1 MTIVKKIA
9 YNTFISTGARIIGVA
24 LSLIGIGFI
33 TRYLGQ
39 EGFGSYSLILV
50 FVSVFDVLADF
61 GLYSLMT
68 REISKPGADEK
79 KIASNIF
86 TIRIFTLLIFLAI
99 AIVSVWFFPYP
110 LKIKTGVAVMSLSCF
125 FLSACQVLMGIFQKN
140 LRTDK
145 PSIAEILGR
154 FFQLLL
160 VVLVV
165 HFDLG
170 FLFVLI
176 ASLFSSVVIFLLSF
190 IFSRKYIII
199 SFAFDF
205 SYWKKIIKEAIPI
218 AISVVLTLVYFKI
231 DSIFLSLNF
240 INRFSPSPLSD
251 VGIYGI
257 AYRVLEGLI
266 FFPAMF
272 VGLIMP
278 LLSDSAISNKEQF
291 KKILQK
297 TLNVLIIFIVPLIV
311 GVLILAMPIVKL
323 IGGNNFIESAPV
335 LRILSFAVGLIFLGS
350 LFGNSIIALNKQ
362 KIGAWIYFGGMIFN
376 IVTNLIFI
384 PKYRYLGAAGTT
396 VATEFLVT
404 FLMIVLI
411 YKTIHYFPS
420 FRIVFKALIGGIVMG
435 VFIWFFRG
443 WNLFLLVGLGIA
455 IYFGVLYFIKGIR
468 KEEIALLI
476 KK

>member
-9 YNTFISTGARIIGVA
+9 YNTLFSTGARLIGVA

-50 FVSVFDVLADF
+50 FVSVFDVLADL
-61 GLYSLMT
+61 GLYTLMT
-68 REISKPGADEK
+68 REISKSDVDEK

-86 TIRIFTLLIFLAI
+86 TIRIFTLLIFLTI
-99 AIVSVWFFPYP
+99 AVVSVWFFPYP
-110 LKIKTGVAVMSLSCF
+110 LKIKIGVAIMSLSCF
-125 FLSACQVLMGIFQKN
+125 FLSACQVLMGIFQKY

-145 PSIAEILGR
+145 PSIAEVLGR
-154 FFQLLL
+154 FIQLLL
-160 VVLVV
+160 IIFVIYL
-165 HFDLG
+165 DLG
-170 FLFVLI
+170 FLSILI
-176 ASLFSSVVIFLLSF
+176 VSFFSSGMIFLLSF

-218 AISVVLTLVYFKI
+218 AISIVLTLIYFKI
-231 DSIFLSLNF
+231 DSIFLSLGF
-240 INRFSPSPLSD
+240 INRFSPNLLSD

-257 AYRVLEGLI
+257 AYKVLEGLI

-272 VGLIMP
+272 VGLMMP
-278 LLSDSAISNKEQF
+278 LLSSSAVSNKEQF
-291 KKILQK
+291 KVFFQK
-297 TLNVLIIFIVPLIV
+297 AFDVLIIFIVPLII
-311 GVLILAMPIVKL
+311 GILILALPIVKL

-335 LRILSFAVGLIFLGS
+335 LRILSFAIGLIFLGN
-350 LFGNSIIALNKQ
+350 LFGNSIIILSKQ
-362 KIGAWIYFGGMIFN
+362 KIGAWIYLGGMIFN
-376 IVTNLIFI
+376 IATNLIFI

-404 FLMIVLI
+404 LLMIFLI

-420 FRIVFKALIGGIVMG
+420 FKIVFKALISGIAMG
-435 VFIWFFRG
+435 VFIWFFRE
-443 WNLFLLVGLGIA
+443 WNLFLLAGLGVA
-455 IYFGVLYFIKGIR
+455 IYFGVLYFIKGIK

-476 KK
+476 GK

>member
-99 AIVSVWFFPYP
+99 AVVSVWFFPYP

>member
-50 FVSVFDVLADF
+50 FVSIFDVLADF

-79 KIASNIF
+79 KVASNIF

-160 VVLVV
+160 VVFVV

-176 ASLFSSVVIFLLSF
+176 ASLFSSILIFLMSF
-190 IFSRKYIII
+190 IFSRKYIIV

-205 SYWKKIIKEAIPI
+205 FYWKKIIREAIPI
-218 AISVVLTLVYFKI
+218 AISVILTLVYFKI

-257 AYRVLEGLI
+257 AYKVLEGLI

-278 LLSDSAISNKEQF
+278 LLSGSAASDKEQF
-291 KKILQK
+291 KKIFQK
-297 TLNVLIIFIVPLIV
+297 TLNVLIIFIVPLVV

-350 LFGNSIIALNKQ
+350 LFGNSIIALNRQ
-362 KIGAWIYFGGMIFN
+362 KVGAWIYFGGMIFN

-404 FLMIVLI
+404 FLMMVLI

-420 FRIVFKALIGGIVMG
+420 FKIIFKVLIGGIAMG

>member
-9 YNTFISTGARIIGVA
+9 YNTFISSGARIIGVA

-79 KIASNIF
+79 KVASNIF

-110 LKIKTGVAVMSLSCF
+110 LKIKTGVAIMSLSCF
-125 FLSACQVLMGIFQKN
+125 FLSACQVLMGIFQKY

-154 FFQLLL
+154 IFQLLL
-160 VVLVV
+160 IILVV
-165 HFDLG
+165 YFDLG

-190 IFSRKYIII
+190 IFSRKYIIV

-205 SYWKKIIKEAIPI
+205 SYWKKIIREAIPI
-218 AISVVLTLVYFKI
+218 AISVILTLVYFKI
-231 DSIFLSLNF
+231 DSIFLSLSF

-278 LLSDSAISNKEQF
+278 LLSGSAVSDKEQF
-291 KKILQK
+291 KKIFQK
-297 TLNVLIIFIVPLIV
+297 TLNVLIIFIVPLVV

-350 LFGNSIIALNKQ
+350 LFGNSIIALNRQ

-420 FRIVFKALIGGIVMG
+420 FRIVFKALIGGIAMG
-435 VFIWFFRG
+435 VFIWFFKE

>member
-9 YNTFISTGARIIGVA
+9 YNTFVSTGARIIGVA

-79 KIASNIF
+79 KVASNIF

-99 AIVSVWFFPYP
+99 AVVSVWFFPYP

-125 FLSACQVLMGIFQKN
+125 FLSACQVLMGIFQKH

-160 VVLVV
+160 IVFVV

-190 IFSRKYIII
+190 IFSRKYIIV

-205 SYWKKIIKEAIPI
+205 SYWKKIIREAIPI
-218 AISVVLTLVYFKI
+218 AISVILTLVYFKI

-257 AYRVLEGLI
+257 AYKVLEGLI

-278 LLSDSAISNKEQF
+278 LLSGSAVSDKEQF
-291 KKILQK
+291 KKIFQK
-297 TLNVLIIFIVPLIV
+297 TLNILIIFVVPLIV
-311 GVLILAMPIVKL
+311 GILILAIPIIKL

-350 LFGNSIIALNKQ
+350 LFGNSIIALNRQ
-362 KIGAWIYFGGMIFN
+362 KVGAWIYFGGMIFN

-420 FRIVFKALIGGIVMG
+420 FRIVFKALIGGIAMG

-455 IYFGVLYFIKGIR
+455 IYFGVLYFIKGIK
-468 KEEIALLI
+468 KEEILLLI

>member
-9 YNTFISTGARIIGVA
+9 YNTFISSGARIIGVA

-79 KIASNIF
+79 KVASNIF

-125 FLSACQVLMGIFQKN
+125 FLSACQVLMGIFQKY

-160 VVLVV
+160 IVLVI

-190 IFSRKYIII
+190 IFSRKYIIV

-205 SYWKKIIKEAIPI
+205 SYWKKIIREAIPI
-218 AISVVLTLVYFKI
+218 AISVILTLVYFKI

-257 AYRVLEGLI
+257 AYKVLEGLI

-278 LLSDSAISNKEQF
+278 LLSGSAVSDKEQF
-291 KKILQK
+291 KKIFQK
-297 TLNVLIIFIVPLIV
+297 TLNVLIIFMVPLIV
-311 GVLILAMPIVKL
+311 GILILAMPIVKL

-350 LFGNSIIALNKQ
+350 LFGNSIIALSRQ

-420 FRIVFKALIGGIVMG
+420 FKIVFKALIGGIAMG
-435 VFIWFFRG
+435 AFICFFRG

-455 IYFGVLYFIKGIR
+455 IYFGVLYLIKGIR

>member
-1 MTIVKKIA
+1 M
-9 YNTFISTGARIIGVA
+9 
-24 LSLIGIGFI
+24 
-33 TRYLGQ
+33 
-39 EGFGSYSLILV
+39 
-50 FVSVFDVLADF
+50 
-61 GLYSLMT
+61 
-68 REISKPGADEK
+68 
-79 KIASNIF
+79 
-86 TIRIFTLLIFLAI
+86 
-99 AIVSVWFFPYP
+99 
-110 LKIKTGVAVMSLSCF
+110 
-125 FLSACQVLMGIFQKN
+125 
-140 LRTDK
+140 
-145 PSIAEILGR
+145 
-154 FFQLLL
+154 
-160 VVLVV
+160 
-165 HFDLG
+165 
-170 FLFVLI
+170 
-176 ASLFSSVVIFLLSF
+176 SF
-190 IFSRKYIII
+190 IFSRKYIIV

-205 SYWKKIIKEAIPI
+205 SYWKKIIREAIPI
-218 AISVVLTLVYFKI
+218 AISVILTLVYFKI

-257 AYRVLEGLI
+257 AYKVLEGLI

-278 LLSDSAISNKEQF
+278 LLSGSAVSDKEQF
-291 KKILQK
+291 KKIFQK
-297 TLNVLIIFIVPLIV
+297 TLNVLIIFIVPLVV

-350 LFGNSIIALNKQ
+350 LFGNSIIALNRQ

-404 FLMIVLI
+404 FLMMVLI

-420 FRIVFKALIGGIVMG
+420 FRIVFKALIGGIAMG

-443 WNLFLLVGLGIA
+443 WNLFLLVGLGIT
-455 IYFGVLYFIKGIR
+455 IYFGILYFIKGIR